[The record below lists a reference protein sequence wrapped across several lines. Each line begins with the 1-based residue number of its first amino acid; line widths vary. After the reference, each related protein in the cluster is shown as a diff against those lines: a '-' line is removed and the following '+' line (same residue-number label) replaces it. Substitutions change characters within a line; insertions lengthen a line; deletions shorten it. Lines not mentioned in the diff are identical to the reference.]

1 MNCTGMYALCMYI
14 QTVQVCTNCAGIY
27 ELYRY
32 VQTVQSCTNCAC
44 MYKLLV
50 CRTMQVCTNCAGVYK
65 VCRCV
70 QTVLVHRTM
79 QACTNCAGVYK
90 VWRYVQ
96 TVQVCTG
103 CPSPGTSPS
112 PRATGVEAA
121 CAPWR
126 SVPTHSAS
134 VAVETT
140 ASCPSLRMTRHVPW
154 LTKTQVRLDKNK
166 IFAVCVRDDNNNNV
180 HLSCAHQRPEHSH
193 DTY

>member
-1 MNCTGMYALCMYI
+1 MNCTGMYELCSH
-14 QTVQVCTNCAGIY
+14 
-27 ELYRY
+27 
-32 VQTVQSCTNCAC
+32 VQTV
-44 MYKLLV
+44 LV
-50 CRTMQVCTNCAGVYK
+50 CRTMQVCTNYAGMYK
-65 VCRCV
+65 VCRYV
-70 QTVLVHRTM
+70 RTVLLQRTM
-79 QACTNCAGVYK
+79 LACTNCAGVYK

-103 CPSPGTSPS
+103 CPSRGTSPS

-140 ASCPSLRMTRHVPW
+140 ASSPSLKMTRHAPW

-166 IFAVCVRDDNNNNV
+166 IFAF
-180 HLSCAHQRPEHSH
+180 
-193 DTY
+193 